1 MGPDRRRLHGSK
13 QIEIDGLKDPL
24 DADAGM
30 SDLLGGGGREAGT
43 FDIRHYLAMVRRRWR
58 LILGVALLGLAI
70 GGWHAVSEQE
80 FYRSQTRLLL
90 ESGGGLVVMNQKLTY
105 VPSQSMNTFVEIL
118 RTENVLKK
126 VLTRLNL
133 PMSAAELRSH
143 IEFTPQHQTN
153 ILQIAVTHPQ
163 RELAQ
168 SICREVAAVAV
179 DEVDA
184 IYSSSTGGA
193 YQTLGEQL
201 EKTKI
206 QLMKA
211 EERIKDFVRSKGYRN
226 LKNENSARLSRLSSL
241 TNTYNDSQVSIRV
254 AETGLDYEAARLAM
268 TDSLIVKEATYSTPL
283 HVEIINLETELAKLL
298 TNYTEEHPRVRSLR
312 RSVDRLRSMME
323 SNTERG
329 VRVET
334 RAVNPIRQD
343 LVQQLAQGRT
353 QVMREKAR
361 QSEIRRLIN
370 EIEERLRTAPEDNLA
385 LARLE
390 REKAG
395 LENTYFSMLRKYEE
409 ARMVKETAQGN
420 LQILEPADISQSVLP
435 NMILMMI
442 AGYVLG
448 GIVGGVLAL
457 VIENLD
463 PRVKFNARIERQ
475 VGTPIVG
482 VIPRF
487 EQDERYVDFSKP
499 RARIAEA
506 YNIVRAN
513 IEYSFPKRDSWS
525 LVITSGFQGEGKTLT
540 AVNLAR
546 SMAVDGRKVVLIDA
560 DLRRTY
566 LHQIFLL
573 ERDGGLCEYLSDEL
587 TADEILKDTEIG
599 GFKVITAGRQPVNP
613 ARLLNSERFDQLLEH
628 LRANDYYVIID
639 SPAVLPI
646 VDTSL
651 IASRVD
657 GLLLILKEGATQRH
671 TAQKTVERLR
681 RVGANFV
688 GALLNS
694 ASESGFGYYHYYG
707 YRYTETYGYAEEAA
721 EVQA

>member
-13 QIEIDGLKDPL
+13 QIEIDGLNDPL
-24 DADAGM
+24 DSDSGM
-30 SDLLGGGGREAGT
+30 SDLLGGGGSDLGA
-43 FDIRHYLAMVRRRWR
+43 FDIRHYMAMVRRRWR
-58 LILGVALLGLAI
+58 LILCVSILGLAV
-70 GGWHAVSEQE
+70 GGWRAASQE
-80 FYRSQTRLLL
+80 EFFRSTTRLLL

-105 VPSQSMNTFVEIL
+105 VPSQSMTTFVEIL
-118 RTENVLKK
+118 RTEDVLKK

-133 PMSAAELRSH
+133 PMSAGELRSH
-143 IEFTPQHQTN
+143 IAFTPQRQTN
-153 ILQIAVTHPQ
+153 ILEIAVTHPQ

-168 SICREVAAVAV
+168 SICREMAAVAV
-179 DEVDA
+179 DEVET

-211 EERIKDFVRSKGYRN
+211 EERIKDFVQSKGYRN
-226 LKNENSARLSRLSSL
+226 LKNENAARIGRLSSL
-241 TNTYNDSQVSIRV
+241 TNAYNDAQVSIRSS
-254 AETGLDYEAARLAM
+254 ETALDYQAARLAM

-312 RSVDRLRSMME
+312 RSVDRLRGMLDA
-323 SNTERG
+323 NDERG

-334 RAVNPIRQD
+334 RAVNPVRQD
-343 LVQQLAQGRT
+343 LVQRLANGRT
-353 QVMREKAR
+353 EIMREKAR

-390 REKAG
+390 REKSG
-395 LENTYFSMLRKYEE
+395 LENTYFSLLKKYEE

-420 LQILEPADISQSVLP
+420 LQVLEAADIAPSVRP
-435 NMILMMI
+435 NIWLLMAM
-442 AGYVLG
+442 GYV
-448 GIVGGVLAL
+448 VGGVIGGILAI

-487 EQDERYVDFSKP
+487 GQDERYVDFSKP

-513 IEYSFPKRDSWS
+513 IEYSFPKRDTWS
-525 LVITSGFQGEGKTLT
+525 LLVTSGFQGEGKTLT

-546 SMAVDGRKVVLIDA
+546 SMALDGRKVVLIDG

-573 ERDGGLCEYLSDEL
+573 ERDGGLSEYLSDEL
-587 TADEILKDTEIG
+587 TVDEILKDTEIG

-628 LRANDYYVIID
+628 LRANDYFVIVD

-651 IASRVD
+651 VASRVD
-657 GLLLILKEGATQRH
+657 GVLLMLKEEATQRH

-688 GALLNS
+688 GALLNN
-694 ASESGFGYYHYYG
+694 AAESGFGYYHYYG
-707 YRYTETYGYAEEAA
+707 YRYTETYGYAEETAQA
-721 EVQA
+721 EA